1 MTNSQKYL
9 CREYAKNS
17 NFSAKEIA
25 ELVGCCVGTAREYIK
40 IFRKSEHFA
49 DVSKKIEQ
57 KD

>member
-40 IFRKSEHFA
+40 IFRGK
-49 DVSKKIEQ
+49 EQ
-57 KD
+57 KGVK